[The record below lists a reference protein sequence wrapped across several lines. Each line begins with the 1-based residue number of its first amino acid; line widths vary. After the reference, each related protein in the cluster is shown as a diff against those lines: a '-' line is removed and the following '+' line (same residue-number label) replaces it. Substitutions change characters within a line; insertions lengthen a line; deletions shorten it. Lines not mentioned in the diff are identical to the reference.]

1 MKKVGVVLS
10 GCGVYDGAEIHETVL
25 TLLAIARNGAQAVCF
40 APDKQQADVINHL
53 TGEPMQE
60 TRNVLIEAARITRGD
75 IRPLAQAVSTEL
87 DALIVPGGFGA
98 AKNLS
103 NFASQGSESRVDSD
117 LAALAVAMHQAGKPL
132 GFMCIAPAML
142 PKIFDFPLRLTIGTD
157 IDTAE
162 VLEEMGAEHVPCPV
176 DDIVVDEDN
185 KIVTTPPICWRRTS
199 LRPRVVSINWYH
211 VCWCWLNE
219 KGVTAFLRRIFLR
232 AVVVLAVFWG
242 GGIALF
248 SVMPVP
254 FSAVMVERQLSAWL
268 SGDFGYVAH
277 SDWVSMD
284 EISPWMGL
292 AVIAAEDQK
301 FPEHWGFDVSAI
313 EKALAHNERNENRIR
328 GASTLSQQTAKNL
341 FLWDGRS
348 WVRKGLEAGL
358 TLGMET
364 VWSKKRILTVYL
376 NIAEFG
382 DGVFGVEAAA
392 QRYFHK
398 PASRLSLSEAALL
411 AAVLPNPLRFKA
423 NAPSGYVRSRQAW
436 IMRQMRQLGGESF
449 MRENKLY

>member
-1 MKKVGVVLS
+1 M
-10 GCGVYDGAEIHETVL
+10 
-25 TLLAIARNGAQAVCF
+25 R
-40 APDKQQADVINHL
+40 
-53 TGEPMQE
+53 
-60 TRNVLIEAARITRGD
+60 
-75 IRPLAQAVSTEL
+75 
-87 DALIVPGGFGA
+87 
-98 AKNLS
+98 
-103 NFASQGSESRVDSD
+103 
-117 LAALAVAMHQAGKPL
+117 
-132 GFMCIAPAML
+132 
-142 PKIFDFPLRLTIGTD
+142 
-157 IDTAE
+157 
-162 VLEEMGAEHVPCPV
+162 
-176 DDIVVDEDN
+176 
-185 KIVTTPPICWRRTS
+185 
-199 LRPRVVSINWYH
+199 
-211 VCWCWLNE
+211 

-284 EISPWMGL
+284 EISPWRGL

>member
-1 MKKVGVVLS
+1 M
-10 GCGVYDGAEIHETVL
+10 
-25 TLLAIARNGAQAVCF
+25 R
-40 APDKQQADVINHL
+40 
-53 TGEPMQE
+53 
-60 TRNVLIEAARITRGD
+60 
-75 IRPLAQAVSTEL
+75 
-87 DALIVPGGFGA
+87 
-98 AKNLS
+98 
-103 NFASQGSESRVDSD
+103 
-117 LAALAVAMHQAGKPL
+117 
-132 GFMCIAPAML
+132 
-142 PKIFDFPLRLTIGTD
+142 
-157 IDTAE
+157 
-162 VLEEMGAEHVPCPV
+162 
-176 DDIVVDEDN
+176 
-185 KIVTTPPICWRRTS
+185 
-199 LRPRVVSINWYH
+199 
-211 VCWCWLNE
+211 
-219 KGVTAFLRRIFLR
+219 KGVAVFLRRIFLR
-232 AVVVLAVFWG
+232 VVVVLAVFWG

-248 SVMPVP
+248 SVVPVP
-254 FSAVMVERQLSAWL
+254 FSAVMVERQLGAWL
-268 SGDFGYVAH
+268 QGHFSYVAH

-284 EISPWMGL
+284 DISPLMGL

-313 EKALAHNERNENRIR
+313 EKALEHNERNEKRIR

-398 PASRLSLSEAALL
+398 PASRLSLSEVALL

>member
-1 MKKVGVVLS
+1 M
-10 GCGVYDGAEIHETVL
+10 
-25 TLLAIARNGAQAVCF
+25 R
-40 APDKQQADVINHL
+40 
-53 TGEPMQE
+53 
-60 TRNVLIEAARITRGD
+60 
-75 IRPLAQAVSTEL
+75 
-87 DALIVPGGFGA
+87 
-98 AKNLS
+98 
-103 NFASQGSESRVDSD
+103 
-117 LAALAVAMHQAGKPL
+117 
-132 GFMCIAPAML
+132 
-142 PKIFDFPLRLTIGTD
+142 
-157 IDTAE
+157 
-162 VLEEMGAEHVPCPV
+162 
-176 DDIVVDEDN
+176 
-185 KIVTTPPICWRRTS
+185 
-199 LRPRVVSINWYH
+199 
-211 VCWCWLNE
+211 
-219 KGVTAFLRRIFLR
+219 KGVTAFLRRIILR
-232 AVVVLAVFWG
+232 VVVVFAVFWG

-284 EISPWMGL
+284 DISPWMGL

-376 NIAEFG
+376 NVAEFG
-382 DGVFGVEAAA
+382 DGIFGVEAAA

-398 PASRLSLSEAALL
+398 PASRLSPSEAALL

-423 NAPSGYVRSRQAW
+423 SAPSGYVRSRQAW

>member
-1 MKKVGVVLS
+1 M
-10 GCGVYDGAEIHETVL
+10 
-25 TLLAIARNGAQAVCF
+25 R
-40 APDKQQADVINHL
+40 
-53 TGEPMQE
+53 
-60 TRNVLIEAARITRGD
+60 
-75 IRPLAQAVSTEL
+75 
-87 DALIVPGGFGA
+87 
-98 AKNLS
+98 
-103 NFASQGSESRVDSD
+103 
-117 LAALAVAMHQAGKPL
+117 
-132 GFMCIAPAML
+132 
-142 PKIFDFPLRLTIGTD
+142 
-157 IDTAE
+157 
-162 VLEEMGAEHVPCPV
+162 
-176 DDIVVDEDN
+176 
-185 KIVTTPPICWRRTS
+185 
-199 LRPRVVSINWYH
+199 
-211 VCWCWLNE
+211 

-232 AVVVLAVFWG
+232 VVVVLAVFWG

-254 FSAVMVERQLSAWL
+254 FSAVMVERQLGAWL

-301 FPEHWGFDVSAI
+301 FPDHWGFDVTAI

-348 WVRKGLEAGL
+348 WVCKGLEAGL

-382 DGVFGVEAAA
+382 DGIFGVEAAA

-423 NAPSGYVRSRQAW
+423 NAPSGYVRNRQAW

-449 MRENKLY
+449 MRENNLY

>member
-1 MKKVGVVLS
+1 M
-10 GCGVYDGAEIHETVL
+10 
-25 TLLAIARNGAQAVCF
+25 R
-40 APDKQQADVINHL
+40 
-53 TGEPMQE
+53 
-60 TRNVLIEAARITRGD
+60 
-75 IRPLAQAVSTEL
+75 
-87 DALIVPGGFGA
+87 
-98 AKNLS
+98 
-103 NFASQGSESRVDSD
+103 
-117 LAALAVAMHQAGKPL
+117 
-132 GFMCIAPAML
+132 
-142 PKIFDFPLRLTIGTD
+142 
-157 IDTAE
+157 
-162 VLEEMGAEHVPCPV
+162 
-176 DDIVVDEDN
+176 
-185 KIVTTPPICWRRTS
+185 
-199 LRPRVVSINWYH
+199 
-211 VCWCWLNE
+211 

-254 FSAVMVERQLSAWL
+254 FSAVMVERQLGAWL

-301 FPEHWGFDVSAI
+301 FPDHWGFDVTAI
-313 EKALAHNERNENRIR
+313 EKALVHNERNENRIR

-423 NAPSGYVRSRQAW
+423 NAPSGYVRNRQAW

>member
-1 MKKVGVVLS
+1 M
-10 GCGVYDGAEIHETVL
+10 
-25 TLLAIARNGAQAVCF
+25 
-40 APDKQQADVINHL
+40 
-53 TGEPMQE
+53 
-60 TRNVLIEAARITRGD
+60 
-75 IRPLAQAVSTEL
+75 
-87 DALIVPGGFGA
+87 
-98 AKNLS
+98 
-103 NFASQGSESRVDSD
+103 
-117 LAALAVAMHQAGKPL
+117 
-132 GFMCIAPAML
+132 
-142 PKIFDFPLRLTIGTD
+142 
-157 IDTAE
+157 
-162 VLEEMGAEHVPCPV
+162 
-176 DDIVVDEDN
+176 
-185 KIVTTPPICWRRTS
+185 RT
-199 LRPRVVSINWYH
+199 
-211 VCWCWLNE
+211 
-219 KGVTAFLRRIFLR
+219 GVTAFLRRIFLR
-232 AVVVLAVFWG
+232 AVIVLAVFWG

-248 SVMPVP
+248 SLMPVP
-254 FSAVMVERQLSAWL
+254 FSAVMVERQLGAWL

-301 FPEHWGFDVSAI
+301 FPDHWGFDVSAI

-376 NIAEFG
+376 NVAEFG
-382 DGVFGVEAAA
+382 DGIFGVEAAA

-398 PASRLSLSEAALL
+398 PASRLSMSEAALL

>member
-1 MKKVGVVLS
+1 M
-10 GCGVYDGAEIHETVL
+10 
-25 TLLAIARNGAQAVCF
+25 R
-40 APDKQQADVINHL
+40 
-53 TGEPMQE
+53 
-60 TRNVLIEAARITRGD
+60 
-75 IRPLAQAVSTEL
+75 
-87 DALIVPGGFGA
+87 
-98 AKNLS
+98 
-103 NFASQGSESRVDSD
+103 
-117 LAALAVAMHQAGKPL
+117 
-132 GFMCIAPAML
+132 
-142 PKIFDFPLRLTIGTD
+142 
-157 IDTAE
+157 
-162 VLEEMGAEHVPCPV
+162 
-176 DDIVVDEDN
+176 
-185 KIVTTPPICWRRTS
+185 
-199 LRPRVVSINWYH
+199 
-211 VCWCWLNE
+211 

-232 AVVVLAVFWG
+232 VVVVLAVFWG

-254 FSAVMVERQLSAWL
+254 FSAVMVERQLGAWL

-301 FPEHWGFDVSAI
+301 FPDHWGFDVTAI

-382 DGVFGVEAAA
+382 DGVCGVDAAA

-423 NAPSGYVRSRQAW
+423 NAPSGYVRNRQAW

>member
-1 MKKVGVVLS
+1 M
-10 GCGVYDGAEIHETVL
+10 
-25 TLLAIARNGAQAVCF
+25 
-40 APDKQQADVINHL
+40 
-53 TGEPMQE
+53 
-60 TRNVLIEAARITRGD
+60 
-75 IRPLAQAVSTEL
+75 
-87 DALIVPGGFGA
+87 
-98 AKNLS
+98 
-103 NFASQGSESRVDSD
+103 
-117 LAALAVAMHQAGKPL
+117 
-132 GFMCIAPAML
+132 
-142 PKIFDFPLRLTIGTD
+142 
-157 IDTAE
+157 
-162 VLEEMGAEHVPCPV
+162 
-176 DDIVVDEDN
+176 
-185 KIVTTPPICWRRTS
+185 RT
-199 LRPRVVSINWYH
+199 
-211 VCWCWLNE
+211 
-219 KGVTAFLRRIFLR
+219 GVTAFLRRIFLR
-232 AVVVLAVFWG
+232 AVIVLAVFWG

-254 FSAVMVERQLSAWL
+254 FSAVMVERQLGAWL

-301 FPEHWGFDVSAI
+301 FPDHWGFDVSAI

-376 NIAEFG
+376 NVAEFG
-382 DGVFGVEAAA
+382 DGIFGVEEAA

-398 PASRLSLSEAALL
+398 PASRLSMSEAALL

>member
-1 MKKVGVVLS
+1 M
-10 GCGVYDGAEIHETVL
+10 
-25 TLLAIARNGAQAVCF
+25 
-40 APDKQQADVINHL
+40 
-53 TGEPMQE
+53 
-60 TRNVLIEAARITRGD
+60 
-75 IRPLAQAVSTEL
+75 
-87 DALIVPGGFGA
+87 
-98 AKNLS
+98 
-103 NFASQGSESRVDSD
+103 
-117 LAALAVAMHQAGKPL
+117 
-132 GFMCIAPAML
+132 
-142 PKIFDFPLRLTIGTD
+142 
-157 IDTAE
+157 
-162 VLEEMGAEHVPCPV
+162 
-176 DDIVVDEDN
+176 
-185 KIVTTPPICWRRTS
+185 RT
-199 LRPRVVSINWYH
+199 
-211 VCWCWLNE
+211 
-219 KGVTAFLRRIFLR
+219 GVTAFLRRIFLR
-232 AVVVLAVFWG
+232 AVIVLGVFWG

-254 FSAVMVERQLSAWL
+254 FSAVMVERQLGAWL

-348 WVRKGLEAGL
+348 WIRKGLEAGL